1 LIGIVASLAIHAV
14 LVVFVPPP
22 EPEALPVKEPRHIVE
37 LRSIEVP
44 LPDLPP
50 LKPQLP
56 RPTELEPPPLLPL
69 PEEVPEQPAGLH
81 LDDLAVATR
90 LPEIEAPLPAPST
103 IVIPDTPENT
113 PVIPPERTG
122 RGLEGPKGIPE
133 GTQLGGKLTVPH
145 SFSDFRET
153 PPGSMKTLQ
162 GRLIRRELGK
172 KQKAA
177 PATGDIYGPVAARVL
192 VFRPPP
198 PSVEEGAEGEIEV
211 KFWVLADG
219 TVGRIVLLRRGDLT
233 LETAVLRNLKQWKFN
248 SQPPRANVPE
258 QWGTL
263 TFRFLSG
270 AAKRTESLPISPPS
284 LKKQ

>member
-1 LIGIVASLAIHAV
+1 VNKVRWGFLIGIVASLAIHAV

-37 LRSIEVP
+37 LRSVEVP

-50 LKPQLP
+50 LKPQSP
-56 RPTELEPPPLLPL
+56 RPPELEPPPLLPL

-153 PPGSMKTLQ
+153 PPSSMKTLQ

-177 PATGDIYGPVAARVL
+177 PATGDIYGPV
-192 VFRPPP
+192 
-198 PSVEEGAEGEIEV
+198 
-211 KFWVLADG
+211 G
-219 TVGRIVLLRRGDLT
+219 TRCSPGIGVSASASQRGGGRRGRD
-233 LETAVLRNLKQWKFN
+233 
-248 SQPPRANVPE
+248 
-258 QWGTL
+258 
-263 TFRFLSG
+263 
-270 AAKRTESLPISPPS
+270 
-284 LKKQ
+284 